1 MNTERRT
8 RGGSDE
14 AGPKPRVR
22 AATPDDLPLVWEL
35 LRALA
40 EYERWTEYVTGSEA
54 ELGEALFGARPALEG
69 LVAEYRGRV
78 VGYALFYPT
87 YSSFR
92 CRPML
97 WLEDLFVEE
106 ASRGTGAGVALL
118 AALAAIA
125 VERKCLRVDWHVLD
139 WNRPSIEFYERV
151 GATRQGVESL
161 QYGLT
166 EEALRALA
174 GARGPRA

>member
-1 MNTERRT
+1 MSGAHAARSGSRET
-8 RGGSDE
+8 R
-14 AGPKPRVR
+14 PRPHVR
-22 AATPDDLPLVWEL
+22 AAKPEDLSRIWEL

-40 EYERWTEYVTGSEA
+40 EYERWTEYVTGSET
-54 ELGEALFGARPALEG
+54 ELGQALFGARPALEG
-69 LVAEYRGRV
+69 LVAEHGGRV

-92 CRPML
+92 CRPMI

-106 ASRGTGAGVALL
+106 SSRGIGAGVALL
-118 AALAAIA
+118 AELARIA

-139 WNRPSIEFYERV
+139 WNRPSIEFYERA

-174 GARGPRA
+174 GAREPRG